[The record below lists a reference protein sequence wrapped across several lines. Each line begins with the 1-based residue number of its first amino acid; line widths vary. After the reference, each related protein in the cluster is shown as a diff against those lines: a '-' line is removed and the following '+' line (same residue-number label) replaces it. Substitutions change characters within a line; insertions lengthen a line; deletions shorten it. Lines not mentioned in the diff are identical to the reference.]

1 MQRSRSSAFPS
12 LAAIAI
18 ALTLFACAGTPLATF
33 NDKVAAGERTV
44 LLVQT
49 SATKALRAGAIT
61 ADQDALIQRQI
72 ELVHTSL
79 KMAKSLQASKPEAA
93 AAQLTSALEQLDS
106 LKKQTGAK

>member
-1 MQRSRSSAFPS
+1 MQRSRASVFTS
-12 LAAIAI
+12 LVAI
-18 ALTLFACAGTPLATF
+18 ALAVSLFACAGTPLSTF

-61 ADQDALIQRQI
+61 ADQDALIQKQVEI
-72 ELVHTSL
+72 VHTSL

-93 AAQLTSALEQLDS
+93 AAQLTSALEQLES
-106 LKKQTGAK
+106 LKKQTGAN